1 MLFYIVMFL
10 FVLTIDRLLLFAA
23 RSTLFA
29 VVTALGRHVLVA
41 VREVYCFVVAVLFGC
56 RH

>member
-1 MLFYIVMFL
+1 MFYIVMFL
-10 FVLTIDRLLLFAA
+10 FVLTIDGLLLFAA

-29 VVTALGRHVLVA
+29 VVAALSRHVFVA